1 MKRNLLNV
9 RRIIGTPIKIKPIAD
24 KITPTNSN
32 NNQLQGSP
40 ELRTLKQTYYRAVQ
54 NYEH

>member
-1 MKRNLLNV
+1 MKRNILNV

-40 ELRTLKQTYYRAVQ
+40 ELRTLIQTY
-54 NYEH
+54 